1 MGAGEANS
9 VREWLVQTGLRHH
22 AAAFAG
28 VTEEQFRGLMMQV
41 SMSPSHAAEA
51 HRKAVL

>member
-1 MGAGEANS
+1 MGAGEARS
-9 VREWLVQTGLRHH
+9 VREWLAQSGLSHH

-41 SMSPSHAAEA
+41 SMSPSRAAVA
-51 HRKAVL
+51 YRKARM